1 MKYVVALLLA
11 LVLNASANL
20 LMKLGAQS
28 VASGGGLLAGGPAG
42 AVRTLLRTPTL
53 LIGLVLF
60 GLNAGFYMYALQ
72 SKALK
77 ISVAYPVMVGGGFA
91 LIAIVARLHP
101 ALSERLSWTQLTGV
115 ALILAGILLVA
126 SGMSET
132 QP

>member
-1 MKYVVALLLA
+1 MKYFVALMMA

-28 VASGGGLLAGGPAG
+28 VATGGGLLAGGPIG

-72 SKALK
+72 SKSLK

-115 ALILAGILLVA
+115 AMILGGILLVA

-132 QP
+132 QS